1 MALDIP
7 GISIVITVKNE
18 GNNLGLLLETL
29 SKQGLPFEVLIVD
42 SMSNDN
48 TESVIKTYSDK
59 LDLEY
64 IRKQCTRGQGRN
76 IGVGASKYPCI
87 VFTDGDTEWDQTTL
101 GQYYTLFE
109 AGNDLIAGEVIPKG
123 KKAFFLDRVKLYYK
137 GFEVTSPSAN
147 LGITKKLFSRIHGF
161 DENFVTA
168 EDIDLNIRAIQNG
181 ALHSYCKKCVVYNKV
196 RESLG
201 SFAKQAF
208 WNGYGRYQLK
218 KKHKSV
224 WDDIEKERGIHNY
237 SFYNIVR
244 LFFASVGY
252 IYSRLMDG
260 KHPKM

>member
-29 SKQGLPFEVLIVD
+29 SKQGMPLEVVIVD

-48 TESVIKTYSDK
+48 TESLIKTYSDK
-59 LDLEY
+59 LDLKY
-64 IRKQCTRGQGRN
+64 IRRQCTRGQGRN
-76 IGVGASKYPCI
+76 MGVGASKYPYI
-87 VFTDGDTEWDQTTL
+87 VFTDGDTEWDRTTL
-101 GQYYTLFE
+101 RQYYSSFE
-109 AGNDLIAGEVIPKG
+109 AGNDLIAGEVVPKG
-123 KKAFFLDRVKLYYK
+123 RKAFFLDRVKLYYK

-147 LGITKKLFSRIHGF
+147 LGITKNIFSKIHGF

-181 ALHSYCKKCVVYNKV
+181 AMHSYCKKCVVYNKV

-218 KKHKSV
+218 KKHKFI
-224 WDDIEKERGIHNY
+224 WNDIEKERGIHNY

-244 LFFASVGY
+244 LSFASVGY